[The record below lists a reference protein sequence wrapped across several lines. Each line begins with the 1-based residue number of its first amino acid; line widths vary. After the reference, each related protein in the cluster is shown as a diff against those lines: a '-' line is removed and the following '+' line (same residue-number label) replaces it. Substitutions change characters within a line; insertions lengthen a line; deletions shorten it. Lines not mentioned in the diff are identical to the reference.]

1 MAQQP
6 HHQLQQATLSQLKEN
21 DHSHSHDQLLV
32 QLPEHAHVADLPR
45 PTQLQSPLSVRPEI
59 DFDSMLQDLVATESL
74 VSMKLMSK
82 DSITIGRAQT
92 GTVRD
97 LVVSPAHSIAD
108 LRGVVPTRLQTLDT
122 PKSVLF
128 VDEASPTEFA
138 SRLAASHSN
147 VHIPFSTLSAVA
159 AASTATADISSGISL
174 SDSGHNLST
183 LSLEALTPTM
193 ARAISFDEDAP
204 PISISNANLFVS
216 NGLSMSSS
224 AGSAEAV
231 KRSNSAI
238 SSIRLSLGQSMNRKS
253 SILKESTSTAEPDTL
268 PLVPDLD
275 AEDNYDSDD
284 YRELYGADYDRYN
297 LFSSDDEYDSGNDR
311 SESDSDSHI
320 DSLSSSGNSRS
331 NSDTSLT
338 RHDSIIGEAAENAD
352 NVSHTT
358 RSMAAVRLNSNISEM
373 DEDIDLPDDDDQ
385 ALLRKPSDAAI
396 PYTYQGDAISNAR
409 STFQSATVDDYEDMD
424 GLLNVLDKII
434 RRNRSSKPSLNLDDT
449 LQSGLQSFDRS
460 KALSPT
466 PVIPGFVL
474 PEGSDDDDD
483 DTDHSHQGK
492 SAAESRIAQV
502 IHNEQVA
509 QYMDAQESKQD
520 KISLI
525 MAKLNEANVK
535 KITTRIYIE
544 DARSFKTLVLTSLMS
559 ADQVVRNVIDSF
571 HLDASPD
578 WALFELCNDIGV
590 ERPIRDWEIV
600 TDIISAWDSANSV
613 NAIVMKKY
621 GYRVTLSCKSLTGR
635 FPRVQGYLYLELKP
649 GKWQKRFCVLRD
661 SIIYYY
667 QEADKLS
674 TETML
679 CNLLQFDV
687 YTLSQHKKRTPTEFY
702 FALRS
707 TGSPSVYESKEDYCK
722 IVSVEK
728 RERLYD
734 WVLALRLAR
743 NERMFIDYPE
753 TFEDYEN
760 EISSKALRRRAA
772 VTPVSKN
779 RTMTAGQLPDRSV
792 LRALSSARTG
802 MQHKHSLE
810 GENPGLSWTNTPQAH
825 SSTPN
830 SISPP
835 HMSSPTLGPQPSV
848 SDSSCRRRNASLSN
862 ASGMPLV
869 ASDETKRSQ
878 RRISSTDEVAYR
890 REKDKRRSERRD
902 REAYDAW
909 RAAHPGSGAI
919 SPPLVS
925 GTLGQPRQGHDRQD
939 PQVSLPES
947 RSREAGSS
955 SSSRNRSSGSSR
967 KGKIKPLVDISG
979 L

>member
-535 KITTRIYIE
+535 KITT
-544 DARSFKTLVLTSLMS
+544 
-559 ADQVVRNVIDSF
+559 Q
-571 HLDASPD
+571 
-578 WALFELCNDIGV
+578 
-590 ERPIRDWEIV
+590 RPIRDWEIV

-919 SPPLVS
+919 SPPLVFWYS
-925 GTLGQPRQGHDRQD
+925 WTASP
-939 PQVSLPES
+939 
-947 RSREAGSS
+947 GS
-955 SSSRNRSSGSSR
+955 
-967 KGKIKPLVDISG
+967 
-979 L
+979 

>member
-1 MAQQP
+1 
-6 HHQLQQATLSQLKEN
+6 
-21 DHSHSHDQLLV
+21 
-32 QLPEHAHVADLPR
+32 
-45 PTQLQSPLSVRPEI
+45 
-59 DFDSMLQDLVATESL
+59 
-74 VSMKLMSK
+74 
-82 DSITIGRAQT
+82 
-92 GTVRD
+92 
-97 LVVSPAHSIAD
+97 
-108 LRGVVPTRLQTLDT
+108 
-122 PKSVLF
+122 
-128 VDEASPTEFA
+128 
-138 SRLAASHSN
+138 
-147 VHIPFSTLSAVA
+147 
-159 AASTATADISSGISL
+159 
-174 SDSGHNLST
+174 
-183 LSLEALTPTM
+183 
-193 ARAISFDEDAP
+193 
-204 PISISNANLFVS
+204 
-216 NGLSMSSS
+216 
-224 AGSAEAV
+224 
-231 KRSNSAI
+231 
-238 SSIRLSLGQSMNRKS
+238 
-253 SILKESTSTAEPDTL
+253 
-268 PLVPDLD
+268 
-275 AEDNYDSDD
+275 
-284 YRELYGADYDRYN
+284 
-297 LFSSDDEYDSGNDR
+297 
-311 SESDSDSHI
+311 
-320 DSLSSSGNSRS
+320 
-331 NSDTSLT
+331 
-338 RHDSIIGEAAENAD
+338 
-352 NVSHTT
+352 
-358 RSMAAVRLNSNISEM
+358 MAAVRLNSNISEM

-544 DARSFKTLVLTSLMS
+544 DA
-559 ADQVVRNVIDSF
+559 
-571 HLDASPD
+571 HASPD

-621 GYRVTLSCKSLTGR
+621 GYRVTLSCKVVSQEYKVIFTLSSN
-635 FPRVQGYLYLELKP
+635 PEN
-649 GKWQKRFCVLRD
+649 GKKRFCVLRD

-679 CNLLQFDV
+679 CNLLQFD
-687 YTLSQHKKRTPTEFY
+687 
-702 FALRS
+702 
-707 TGSPSVYESKEDYCK
+707 
-722 IVSVEK
+722 
-728 RERLYD
+728 
-734 WVLALRLAR
+734 

-779 RTMTAGQLPDRSV
+779 RTLTAGQLPDRSV

-848 SDSSCRRRNASLSN
+848 SDSSRRRRNASLSN